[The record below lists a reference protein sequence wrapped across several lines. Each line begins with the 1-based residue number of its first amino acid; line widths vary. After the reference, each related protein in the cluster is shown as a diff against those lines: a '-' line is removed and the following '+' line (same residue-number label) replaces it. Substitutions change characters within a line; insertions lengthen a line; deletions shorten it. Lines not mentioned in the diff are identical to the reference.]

1 VVNAA
6 AETPLDIHH
15 EPAAHRFV
23 ARIGDAE
30 AVLEYDTVDAHTL
43 DYHHTF
49 VPPAL
54 RGGGIASQL
63 AAFALRYAREH
74 GIKVLPTCPF
84 VARYLSR
91 HPEFHALL
99 G

>member
-1 VVNAA
+1 MVS
-6 AETPLDIHH
+6 PLEIRH
-15 EPAAHRFV
+15 EPRARRFV
-23 ARIGDAE
+23 AHTASGE
-30 AVLEYDTVDAHTL
+30 AVLQYDTVNAKLL

-63 AAFALRYAREH
+63 AEHALRHARDN
-74 GIKVLPTCPF
+74 GFNVRPTCPF
-84 VARYLSR
+84 VARYIHR
-91 HPEFHALL
+91 HPEFAPLV

>member
-1 VVNAA
+1 MPVAA
-6 AETPLDIHH
+6 LLHIRH

-23 ARIGDAE
+23 ARTAGVE
-30 AVLEYDTVDAHTL
+30 AVLEYHAVDTKTL

-54 RGGGIASQL
+54 RGAGMASQL
-63 AAFALRYAREH
+63 TEHALRYARDN
-74 GIKVLPTCPF
+74 GFKVLPTCPF
-84 VARYLSR
+84 VARYIER
-91 HPEFHALL
+91 HPEFQSLI

>member
-1 VVNAA
+1 MARA
-6 AETPLDIHH
+6 TPLDIHH
-15 EPAAHRFV
+15 ESAAHRFV

-30 AVLEYDTVDAHTL
+30 AVIEYATVNAKTL

-63 AAFALRYAREH
+63 AEFALRYARDN
-74 GIKVLPTCPF
+74 GIKVRPTCPF
-84 VARYLSR
+84 VARYIER
-91 HPEFHALL
+91 HPEFQPLIV
-99 G
+99 

>member
-1 VVNAA
+1 MPAA
-6 AETPLDIHH
+6 TPLDIHH
-15 EPAAHRFV
+15 EPAAQRFV
-23 ARIGDAE
+23 ARTGGVE
-30 AVLEYDTVDAHTL
+30 AVLEYATVDARTL

-63 AAFALRYAREH
+63 TEYALRYARDN
-74 GIKVLPTCPF
+74 GLKVRPTCPF
-84 VARYLSR
+84 VASYLER
-91 HPEFHALL
+91 HPEFQSLV

>member
-1 VVNAA
+1 VNPWPAA
-6 AETPLDIHH
+6 APLDIGH

-23 ARIGDAE
+23 AHTAAGE
-30 AVLEYDTVDAHTL
+30 AVLEYRPVDATTL

-54 RGGGIASQL
+54 RGGGIASRL
-63 AAFALRYAREH
+63 TEYALRYARDH
-74 GIKVLPTCPF
+74 GLKVRPTCPF
-84 VARYLSR
+84 VARYLRR
-91 HPEFHALL
+91 HPEFQSLV

>member
-1 VVNAA
+1 MPADA
-6 AETPLDIHH
+6 PLDIHH

-23 ARIGDAE
+23 ARTGGVE
-30 AVLEYDTVDAHTL
+30 AVLEYAALDAATL

-49 VPPAL
+49 VPAAL

-63 AAFALRYAREH
+63 TEYALLHARDN
-74 GIKVLPTCPF
+74 GLKVRPTCPF
-84 VARYLSR
+84 VARYIER
-91 HPEFHALL
+91 HPEFQSIV

>member
-1 VVNAA
+1 MPAA
-6 AETPLDIHH
+6 VPLDIDH
-15 EPAAHRFV
+15 EPGAHRFV
-23 ARIGDAE
+23 ARTGGVE
-30 AVLEYDTVDAHTL
+30 AVLDYDTVDAKTL

-63 AAFALRYAREH
+63 TEYALSYARDK
-74 GIKVLPTCPF
+74 GLKVRPTCPF
-84 VARYLSR
+84 VARYVKR
-91 HPEFHALL
+91 HPEFQPLV